1 MAFFS
6 DDVLDGA
13 LQELRDATTPVLH
26 ICSQEPTT
34 YTEAATTYTLGNKS
48 APTITAQADASP
60 DGRKVEISTFT
71 DGNVTGTGT
80 GTHWA
85 LVDANDNRLLATVAV
100 PASQALTSGNPMSMT
115 SALVFR
121 FPDAT

>member
-6 DDVLDGA
+6 DAVLDGA
-13 LQELRDATTPVLH
+13 LQVIRDAVTPVLH

-34 YTEAATTYTLGNKS
+34 YAEAATTYTLGNKS
-48 APTITAQADASP
+48 APTITAQADGSP
-60 DGRKVEISTFT
+60 NGRKVEISTFT
-71 DGNVTGTGT
+71 DGSVTGTGT

-85 LVDANDNRLLATVAV
+85 LVDANDNRLLATVAA
-100 PASQALTSGNPMSMT
+100 PASQALTNGNPLSMT

-121 FPDAT
+121 FPDAA